1 MLAPMRLPGP
11 RRAPPPVGVVLA
23 GGAGRR
29 LGGDKAVVAL
39 DGRPMLQ
46 YPLAALR
53 EAVGEVA
60 VVVKRDTVLPRLDD
74 DVRVWLE
81 ADEPRHPLTG
91 LVRALRAAAGR
102 PVLALAVDL
111 PLVETPLLERIA
123 TLRTTA
129 PAVVTRA
136 GGRLQPL
143 CARYEPGALDVLQS
157 QEPDER
163 LTAVVERLAP
173 AVVDVEDDAQL
184 HNVNVPEDLLFAA
197 AVLTA
202 RRRGPSGVTPA
213 PRRA

>member
-91 LVRALRAAAGR
+91 LLRALRLAGGR
-102 PVLALAVDL
+102 AVLAVAVDL
-111 PLVETPLLERIA
+111 PLVRPALLRALA
-123 TLRTTA
+123 THRTTA
-129 PAVVTRA
+129 LAVVPRA

-143 CARYEPGALDVLQS
+143 CARYEPEALDVLAQFG
-157 QEPDER
+157 PVER
-163 LTAVVERLAP
+163 LATVVERLAP
-173 AVVDVEDDAQL
+173 AVLDVADD
-184 HNVNVPEDLLFAA
+184 EDLLSVDAPEDVWRAA
-197 AVLTA
+197 AALS
-202 RRRGPSGVTPA
+202 RRSRTSSAPAGRSPGP
-213 PRRA
+213 